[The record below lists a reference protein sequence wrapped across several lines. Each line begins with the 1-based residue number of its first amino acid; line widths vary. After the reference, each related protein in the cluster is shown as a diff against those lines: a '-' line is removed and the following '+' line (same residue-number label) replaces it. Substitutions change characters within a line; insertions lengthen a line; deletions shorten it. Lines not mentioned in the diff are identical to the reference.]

1 MAVVQAVAVAVVVA
15 VVVAVA
21 VALVLAQWK
30 MFQLLVGDLVAAEAV
45 EGPVY
50 IALLAEVHWYSRRVV
65 EAFAVEGSPVA
76 EDHQAGKIYVV
87 GGIRTP

>member
-1 MAVVQAVAVAVVVA
+1 MAVVQAVAA
-15 VVVAVA
+15 A

-30 MFQLLVGDLVAAEAV
+30 MFQLLVGDPVAAEAV

-50 IALLAEVHWYSRRVV
+50 IALLAEVHRRSHRVV

-76 EDHQAGKIYVV
+76 ENHQVGKIYVG